1 MASEKNGSLYKTL
14 ETIHEKY
21 IQLNERLEQE
31 TEGKE
36 IIRINKEIAKLE
48 KISQGFIEYKKQL
61 ENLDECL
68 EIIKKES
75 NLEFVKLAQSELEAG
90 KRRIPEL
97 ENSLKRL
104 LIPTDPMDEKN
115 VIIEMRSA
123 AGGDESTIFVE
134 NLFDTYKRYAD
145 MNNWKLTILN
155 IQENSI
161 GMHFLAFSLSGKNVF
176 SKMKFE
182 SGVHRVQRV
191 PATESKGRVHTS
203 TITVSVMPEQDDIEI
218 NIDPS
223 DLRIDVYR
231 ASGAGGQHVNKT
243 ESSVRITH
251 LPTGIVVACQQEK
264 SQIQNRAFAMKML
277 RSKLWEHEQEKQSK
291 EIAETVR
298 KQIGRGFR
306 CEKIRTYN
314 YPQNR
319 ITDHRVSLTL
329 NKLNEIM
336 MGGDLTEIHE
346 SLLNQQAEESLSFI
360 FTENN

>member
-1 MASEKNGSLYKTL
+1 MSSDSLYKTL
-14 ETIHEKY
+14 LSIHEKY
-21 IQLNERLEQE
+21 QFLTKKLE
-31 TEGKE
+31 TETDSKE
-36 IIRINKEIAKLE
+36 IINLNKELS
-48 KISQGFIEYKKQL
+48 KISKISEQFLVYQKELNNL
-61 ENLDECL
+61 EECH

-75 NLEFVKLAQSELEAG
+75 NQEFVKLAQSELETS
-90 KRRIPEL
+90 KKNIIDLEQEL
-97 ENSLKRL
+97 KKL
-104 LIPTDPMDEKN
+104 LIPEDPLDDKN

-123 AGGDESTIFVE
+123 AGGDEAAIFVE
-134 NLFDTYKRYAD
+134 NLFDTYKKYAD
-145 MNNWKLTILN
+145 LNNWKLDILDMH
-155 IQENSI
+155 ENAVGI
-161 GMHFLAFSLSGKNVF
+161 YFLAFSLAGNKVF

-218 NIDPS
+218 NIDPT

-264 SQIQNRAFAMKML
+264 SQIQNRSFAMKML
-277 RSKLWEHEQEKQSK
+277 RSKLWEYEQEKQSK
-291 EIAETVR
+291 EISETVR
-298 KQIGRGFR
+298 KQIGRGSR
-306 CEKIRTYN
+306 SEKIRTYN

-319 ITDHRVSLTL
+319 ITDHRVSLTINRL
-329 NKLNEIM
+329 SEIM
-336 MGGDLTEIHE
+336 MGGELTEIHE
-346 SLLNQQAEESLSFI
+346 SLLNKQAEENLSQL